1 MPAGSGAR
9 EEEGGT
15 RLHRTWSLTCHL
27 CFLKK
32 QKSARE
38 KRDNTQRQ
46 LCSAPH
52 LPSPPPSEPRAGSL
66 LTWRRKLLT
75 VGTRTTF

>member
-9 EEEGGT
+9 EEEGGM

-46 LCSAPH
+46 LCSALH
-52 LPSPPPSEPRAGSL
+52 LPPLLPLNPEQVPSSRGGGGS
-66 LTWRRKLLT
+66 
-75 VGTRTTF
+75 